1 MRANL
6 ALSTTAA
13 GKQGSFMLENM
24 IGRRKIVLENEINFL
39 TVELTPRNVH
49 FFLMLG
55 YANC

>member
-1 MRANL
+1 
-6 ALSTTAA
+6 
-13 GKQGSFMLENM
+13 MLENM
-24 IGRRKIVLENEINFL
+24 IGRRKIVMENEINFL